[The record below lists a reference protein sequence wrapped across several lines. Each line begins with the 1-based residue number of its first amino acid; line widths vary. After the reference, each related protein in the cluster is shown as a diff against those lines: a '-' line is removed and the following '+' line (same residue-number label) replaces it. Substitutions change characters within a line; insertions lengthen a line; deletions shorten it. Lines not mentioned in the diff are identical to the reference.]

1 MKGVRWLQMTSFPK
15 FTISIADMAEWLLEK
30 SLGPI
35 SLGKSLKN
43 ITLRRTRTEA
53 ECREGIS
60 EQRR

>member
-1 MKGVRWLQMTSFPK
+1 MTSFPK
-15 FTISIADMAEWLLEK
+15 STISIADMAEWLLEK
-30 SLGPI
+30 SWGPI

-43 ITLRRTRTEA
+43 ITLRRRTRTEA